1 MGICASSAHSGCTTD
16 QSRLI
21 RPSVKRIV
29 ITSSV
34 AAVMA
39 DLPEPKLFTADDWNE
54 QAIQAVEKEGKAAS
68 GFHKY
73 CASKTLAE
81 KGMKR
86 IDFG

>member
-1 MGICASSAHSGCTTD
+1 
-16 QSRLI
+16 
-21 RPSVKRIV
+21 
-29 ITSSV
+29 
-34 AAVMA
+34 MA